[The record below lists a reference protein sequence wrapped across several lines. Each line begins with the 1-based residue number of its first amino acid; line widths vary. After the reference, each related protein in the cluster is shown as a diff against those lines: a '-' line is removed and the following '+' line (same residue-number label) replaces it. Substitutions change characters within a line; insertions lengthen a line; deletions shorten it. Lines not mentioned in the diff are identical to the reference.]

1 LGRGFKLKDILA
13 ERLKTFICVAVV
25 LAMLSTSFVIVA
37 GSALAVDRSNSGN
50 DSDLGA
56 GAVPGAP
63 LNLVADRG
71 PGYVWLWWDHP
82 ASNGDD
88 LIKRYYIYRGES
100 SGGQGATPI
109 DWTYVGNTSYYGTD
123 MGGLNFY
130 NDTSVVLETTYYYK
144 LKASSDAGN
153 SSFSNEVSAK
163 PSLTGSTPDAPAV
176 VGVNQVYQAQIN
188 WTEPSNSGSTPV
200 RFYFVY
206 RDPGIFTTLIEDW
219 YRETGYVD
227 EVGFFTVIGE
237 DYNYSVRA
245 VNSYGQGSPGWDD
258 VRIGGTGTTPG
269 APENLTA
276 IGLNNS
282 AFLAWERPANPSA
295 WGFDSYDVYR
305 STTEGGA
312 YTIVGNET
320 TVSFFG
326 YYGLFFDEGLTN
338 GVKYYY
344 KVTSVNWS
352 GPQSGFSNIANA
364 TPVAYSI
371 PFEVATLDA
380 YPGDGKVLLIWDTAH
395 NETESATSYNIY
407 RSESPGTET
416 LLINV
421 GSVNHYLDYDV
432 TNGNTYYYKVE
443 PLIDTMAGTTS
454 PEASATPNTG
464 NPPAAPT
471 GLVATPSP
479 DGVELYLPPSTPNSI
494 LIGYE
499 VYRGDSSGTQDT
511 TAIDVVEDID
521 FDGGIDWTDDTA
533 LPDVNYFYTVKLLNM
548 YGLSDAS
555 NEATS
560 FASPTGDFPDPV
572 TDLSATGGS
581 GKITLQW
588 SSPTYQGTANL
599 LTYNLLRNDTDGT
612 WDTVGY
618 YIRAEVGPIEFV
630 DDIYVLP
637 GVTYSYRVEV
647 SNAYGD
653 ALELSNIDTASATG
667 STSAPSA
674 PRNPDTQAGN
684 GYVILTWDAP
694 SSAGSSAITSYDVY
708 RATSSGGYGTVLG
721 TVNAGTLTYNDTT
734 AVPGTPY
741 FYIVKAV
748 NTAGSSPASSEVTAT
763 ATSAGTAPSAPQNL
777 SGAGHNGYV
786 ILTWQAPSSA
796 GSSAITRYDVY
807 RGLSAGSIGTTSIG
821 NVAAGILT
829 FNDTTVTNGIP
840 YFYVVKAMSTVGSSP
855 ASNTAQATP
864 SATGVAP
871 GVPTALTATGN
882 PGSITLTWT
891 EPAGGNVEK
900 YLVFRGT
907 TAGGEGS
914 TPIDEV
920 IGSTSYLDDSVT
932 VGTPYYYMVKA
943 NNSYG
948 TSGSSN
954 EANATATALMAPG
967 APKNLVAT
975 PGSGKVTLTW
985 TAPASDGGS
994 PILNYQV
1001 YRTPEGG
1008 SVEMIKSVGAST
1020 LTYVDE
1026 SGTAGTNYTYTVK
1039 AVNAIGTGPSS
1050 SAVTT
1055 SPEENG
1061 NGGSDNTMWYIIGGG
1076 VAVAAI
1082 AGLGYFFLKKK
1093 K

>member
-1 LGRGFKLKDILA
+1 
-13 ERLKTFICVAVV
+13 
-25 LAMLSTSFVIVA
+25 M
-37 GSALAVDRSNSGN
+37 
-50 DSDLGA
+50 
-56 GAVPGAP
+56 
-63 LNLVADRG
+63 
-71 PGYVWLWWDHP
+71 
-82 ASNGDD
+82 
-88 LIKRYYIYRGES
+88 
-100 SGGQGATPI
+100 
-109 DWTYVGNTSYYGTD
+109 
-123 MGGLNFY
+123 
-130 NDTSVVLETTYYYK
+130 
-144 LKASSDAGN
+144 
-153 SSFSNEVSAK
+153 
-163 PSLTGSTPDAPAV
+163 
-176 VGVNQVYQAQIN
+176 
-188 WTEPSNSGSTPV
+188 
-200 RFYFVY
+200 
-206 RDPGIFTTLIEDW
+206 
-219 YRETGYVD
+219 
-227 EVGFFTVIGE
+227 
-237 DYNYSVRA
+237 
-245 VNSYGQGSPGWDD
+245 
-258 VRIGGTGTTPG
+258 
-269 APENLTA
+269 
-276 IGLNNS
+276 
-282 AFLAWERPANPSA
+282 
-295 WGFDSYDVYR
+295 
-305 STTEGGA
+305 
-312 YTIVGNET
+312 
-320 TVSFFG
+320 
-326 YYGLFFDEGLTN
+326 
-338 GVKYYY
+338 
-344 KVTSVNWS
+344 
-352 GPQSGFSNIANA
+352 
-364 TPVAYSI
+364 
-371 PFEVATLDA
+371 
-380 YPGDGKVLLIWDTAH
+380 IWDSAH
-395 NETESATSYNIY
+395 NETKAATSYNIY
-407 RSESPGTET
+407 KSESSGTET

-421 GSVNHYLDYDV
+421 GSVDHFFDYDV
-432 TNGNTYYYKVE
+432 TNGITYFYKVE
-443 PLIDTMAGTTS
+443 PLIDTMVGTIS
-454 PEASATPNTG
+454 PEASATPHTG
-464 NPPAAPT
+464 SPPVAPT
-471 GLVATPSP
+471 GLVATPDSY
-479 DGVELYLPPSTPNSI
+479 GVDLYLPPSTPASI

-499 VYRGDSSGTQDT
+499 VYRGNSSG
-511 TAIDVVEDID
+511 AIDPTFIVQIEDID
-521 FDGGIDWTDDTA
+521 FDGGIDWTDDIA
-533 LPDVNYFYTVKLLNM
+533 EPDVNYFYTVKLLNM

-588 SSPTYQGTANL
+588 SSPAYQGTANL
-599 LTYNLLRNDTDGT
+599 MTYYVLRNDTDGT

-618 YIRAEVGPIEFV
+618 YIRAEVGPVEFV
-630 DDIYVLP
+630 DDLFVVP
-637 GVTYSYRVEV
+637 GVTYSYRVEA

-674 PRNPDTQAGN
+674 PRNLDSQAGN

-694 SSAGSSAITSYDVY
+694 SSVGTPAFTAYNVY
-708 RATSSGGYGTVLG
+708 RATSSGGYGAALDTVS
-721 TVNAGTLTYNDTT
+721 TGTLTYNDTT

-748 NTAGSSPASSEVTAT
+748 NTAGPSPASSEVTAT
-763 ATSAGTAPSAPQNL
+763 ATSAGTVPSAPQNL
-777 SGAGHNGYV
+777 VGVGHDGYV

-796 GSSAITRYDVY
+796 GSSAVTRYDIY
-807 RGLSAGSIGTTSIG
+807 RGLNAGSIGTTSIG

-840 YFYVVKAMSTVGSSP
+840 YFYVVKAVSTVGSSP

-871 GVPTALTATGN
+871 GVPTDLTATGN
-882 PGSITLTWT
+882 PGSITLSWT

-920 IGSTSYLDDSVT
+920 IGNTIYLDDGVT

-954 EANATATALMAPG
+954 EANATASALAVPG
-967 APKNLVAT
+967 APENLAAT

-994 PILNYQV
+994 PILNYQI

-1026 SGTAGTNYTYTVK
+1026 SGTAGMNYTYTVK

-1055 SPEENG
+1055 SPEED
-1061 NGGSDNTMWYIIGGG
+1061 GGSSTDNTMLYIIGGA